1 MINSPLPRA
10 RPSKINDGPRVLNM
24 PGGLGRFLPRE
35 EILGIGNSITE
46 NEEGCGEEEEVNKFL
61 INDWYNDLN

>member
-1 MINSPLPRA
+1 
-10 RPSKINDGPRVLNM
+10 M